1 MRNHKFQH
9 HRLTIQSAGSSER
22 YTGETDKAYG
32 RVRGIFVLL
41 PEPLLAVGS
50 SLHLRVGGREI
61 FDEQHDVRLL
71 TCSQHVSPNQRFFLF
86 PEHIE
91 AGGLSLEIKY
101 RDGGQPG
108 AVYPYDVKV
117 YLWLSNDVR
126 EDAQEDAQV

>member
-1 MRNHKFQH
+1 
-9 HRLTIQSAGSSER
+9 
-22 YTGETDKAYG
+22 
-32 RVRGIFVLL
+32 
-41 PEPLLAVGS
+41 
-50 SLHLRVGGREI
+50 VGGREI